1 MEITFITFI
10 LWNKEENITAVI
22 SKNGCFDNID
32 SAAIVSR
39 VSKAEQK
46 VMMAAA
52 SICCRRN
59 FQFYELLRFLF
70 FSSSY
75 SILIPY

>member
-32 SAAIVSR
+32 SAVIVSR
-39 VSKAEQK
+39 ESKAIQK

-52 SICCRRN
+52 SICCRN
-59 FQFYELLRFLF
+59 FQFYELLQFLF

-75 SILIPY
+75 SILIP